1 MGLLVALQSQAQKAT
16 LPITIEADGIGRYP
30 QDTES
35 ALYFCVLEAMQNTQ
49 KYAQALSATVCLR
62 ETGNQ
67 LTVEVVDSGRGF
79 YVSTT
84 ILGGG
89 LTNMEDR
96 LDALGGTMKKAADQV
111 FLLTPTNVEVSA
123 EERQR
128 LSERGLF
135 EV

>member
-1 MGLLVALQSQAQKAT
+1 VGLLVALQSQAQKAT
-16 LPITIEADGIGRYP
+16 LPITIGADGIGRYP

-35 ALYFCVLEAMQNTQ
+35 ALYFCVLEARQNTQ
-49 KYAQALSATVCLR
+49 KYAQAPSATVCLR

-84 ILGGG
+84 ILGDG

-96 LDALGGTMKKAADQV
+96 LDALGGTMNIASSPGNGTMLRATVPLKAVVSKV
-111 FLLTPTNVEVSA
+111 FA
-123 EERQR
+123 
-128 LSERGLF
+128 
-135 EV
+135 

>member
-1 MGLLVALQSQAQKAT
+1 VGLLVALQSQAQKAT

-67 LTVEVVDSGRGF
+67 LTVEVVDSGYGF
-79 YVSTT
+79 YV
-84 ILGGG
+84 
-89 LTNMEDR
+89 
-96 LDALGGTMKKAADQV
+96 
-111 FLLTPTNVEVSA
+111 TPRFSA
-123 EERQR
+123 T
-128 LSERGLF
+128 G
-135 EV
+135 